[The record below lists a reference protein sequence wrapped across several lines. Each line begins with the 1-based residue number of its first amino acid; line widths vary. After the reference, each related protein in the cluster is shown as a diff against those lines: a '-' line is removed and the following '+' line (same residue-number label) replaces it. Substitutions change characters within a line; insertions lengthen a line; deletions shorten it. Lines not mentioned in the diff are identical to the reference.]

1 MKKILLLSFTLMF
14 SVIMI
19 IGCSKESY
27 GGKEPSAKEVDDGS
41 KRMTISLM
49 VPVQQGGGWED
60 KNHPT
65 IKYVEDKFNIILDI
79 RWVPGGKEYRKTL
92 NSLAASK
99 DLPDM
104 YFLNEPVQFRK
115 WQKNGAFV
123 DLKPYLKE
131 FPKLESEFS
140 QDAMDV
146 FNEPGKIYG
155 FPKYTMK
162 YDNALWVRKDWLDK
176 LGIPIPSPEEFT
188 IEKFYE
194 ISKAFVEQDPGGNGK
209 GGTVGFT
216 NEFGTSTGLG
226 KNRNAFLQA
235 AFGIA
240 YEWKEQDGRLV
251 KMEEQNEE
259 WKGLL
264 TFLSKAYE
272 ENVFDHN
279 FATNVGSDIE
289 ALVEGNKI
297 GWEIAGPG
305 DIKQKEKVLK
315 QIVPEAEFVMIP
327 YPPKGPKGESG
338 LLVTVQGRGKLVL
351 NANME
356 EEKIHRILEWLDWW
370 ITEEGT
376 RVMKD
381 GPEGEIW
388 EKNADGKVVLTEKG
402 MEYENQINLLNNW
415 IFRAARDDFNIHGW
429 TPEEEQYDADF
440 QNVVDQY
447 ASEWK
452 DAGDLYAINSPT
464 FQQRSKDLT
473 ADFNEGIANIIAGRK
488 PVDYIDEVIARWKAN
503 GGDKIIEEV
512 NKSYQKQKAK
522 KKA

>member
-1 MKKILLLSFTLMF
+1 MRKIVYLSLTFTF
-14 SVIMI
+14 FVIMI
-19 IGCSKESY
+19 MGCSKDSGAREPA
-27 GGKEPSAKEVDDGS
+27 GKQVDDGS
-41 KRMTISLM
+41 KRLKISM
-49 VPVQQGGGWED
+49 VVPVQQGGGWED

-65 IKYVEDKFNIILDI
+65 IKYVEDKFNIDLDI
-79 RWVPGGKEYRKTL
+79 RWVPGGNDYKNTL

-104 YFLNEPVQFRK
+104 YYVDEPVQFRK
-115 WQKNGAFV
+115 WQKSGAFV
-123 DLKPYLKE
+123 DLKPYLEE
-131 FPKLESEFS
+131 FPALASEFP
-140 QDAMDV
+140 QDAMEV

-162 YDNALWVRKDWLDK
+162 YSNALWVRKDWLDK

-188 IEKFYE
+188 IDKFYE

-226 KNRNAFLQA
+226 KSRNAFLQA
-235 AFGIA
+235 AYGIA

-264 TFLSKAYE
+264 TFLSKAYQ

-279 FATNVGSDIE
+279 FATNVGSDIV

-297 GWEIAGPG
+297 GWEIAGPST
-305 DIKQKEKVLK
+305 IKKREEALK
-315 QIVPEAEFVMIP
+315 KIVPEAEFVMIP

-351 NANME
+351 NAKME
-356 EEKIHRILEWLDWW
+356 EEKIYRILEWLDWW

-376 RVMKD
+376 TVMKD

-388 EKNADGKVVLTEKG
+388 EKNADGKIVLTEKG
-402 MEYENQINLLNNW
+402 KQYEEQISLLNNW
-415 IFRAARDDFNIHGW
+415 LFRAADDNFNIHGW
-429 TPEEEQYDADF
+429 TPEEEQYDAEF
-440 QNVVDQY
+440 QKAVDQY
-447 ASEWK
+447 PSEWR
-452 DAGDLYAINSPT
+452 DAGDPYTIDSPT
-464 FQQRSKDLT
+464 FQDRSKDL
-473 ADFNEGIANIIAGRK
+473 AAKFNEGIANIIAGRK
-488 PVDYIDEVIARWKAN
+488 PVDYIDEVIARWKAD
-503 GGDKIIEEV
+503 GGDKIIQEV
-512 NKSYQKQKAK
+512 NDSYQKQKAAK
-522 KKA
+522 